1 MKILDA
7 KLVLKILL
15 LAIPLVISNITVP
28 LVGLINTALIGHLP
42 NPDYLIAMSMGIA
55 VFGFIFQIFFFLRMS
70 TVGLVSQLRSSGKH
84 QETYNIFAQYLLFSI
99 IVGLLLIACRYWIL
113 IACKQIYT
121 FDNHTLQLFQDYLYI
136 RLHSAPAAIA
146 SFLFLGFFVGI
157 QKIRHALYM
166 SIIINFFTIIF
177 GILFIFHF
185 DMNIKGIAYA
195 DVIAQYL
202 GAFYALFFIIK
213 YFKDADIKFK
223 QITLLQNIKYLFS
236 MNSDILIRTLL
247 LVSALFL
254 FSIFSS
260 RLGPNILVINTI
272 ILQIQALTALALD
285 GFANATETLCGE
297 FHNQKNKLKNIL
309 FNTAMAS
316 LITSI
321 IITIIY
327 LFTYHDILSLL
338 TSDQDIIT
346 MAKKYQIFVY
356 LLPIIS
362 VWCFWLDGV
371 FTGLL
376 KTRDMRNTM
385 IFSVII
391 YGIFAYL
398 STYINNDWLFSSLLL
413 LFILRAI
420 TLGKR
425 LYINLS

>member
-1 MKILDA
+1 MKTLDA
-7 KLVLKILL
+7 KLILKILL

-55 VFGFIFQIFFFLRMS
+55 IFGFIFQIFFFLRMS
-70 TVGLVSQLRSSGKH
+70 AVGLVSQLRSCGKH
-84 QETYNIFAQYLLFSI
+84 QETYNIFIQYLLFSVI
-99 IVGLLLIACRYWIL
+99 IGLIL
-113 IACKQIYT
+113 IASRHWILTACTHIYV
-121 FDNHTLQLFQDYLYI
+121 FNNETLSLFKDYLYI
-136 RLHSAPAAIA
+136 RLYSAPAAIA

-166 SIIINFFTIIF
+166 SIIINFFTTLF
-177 GILFIFHF
+177 GILFIFNF
-185 DMNIKGIAYA
+185 DMNISGIAYA

-202 GAFYALFFIIK
+202 GAFYALFFIYQ
-213 YFKDADIKFK
+213 YFKNTNIQFNDIKF
-223 QITLLQNIKYLFS
+223 LHNIKYLFS

-247 LVSALFL
+247 LVSALFI
-254 FSIFSS
+254 FSVFSS
-260 RLGPNILVINTI
+260 RLGPNVLVINTI

-321 IITIIY
+321 FITVIY
-327 LFTYHDILSLL
+327 LFTYHHILALL
-338 TSDQDIIT
+338 TSDQYIIT
-346 MAKKYQIFVY
+346 MSEKYQIFVY

-376 KTRDMRNTM
+376 RTRAMRDTM
-385 IFSVII
+385 IFSVVI
-391 YGIFAYL
+391 YVFFAYL
-398 STYINNDWLFSSLLL
+398 STYLNNYWLFSSLLL
-413 LFILRAI
+413 LFVLRAI
-420 TLGKR
+420 TLGQR
-425 LYINLS
+425 LKKIFK